1 MKKSFLLAAFAGILL
16 AGCTSDEQTEVATS
30 RTDNPIVFNSP
41 IVNAQ
46 TRAVAG
52 EQPVWDATNSKYI
65 YSTSEN
71 FRVYAVQHI
80 GNFQGW
86 TAAET
91 QLYLN
96 NLEVI
101 YKPSINDNGTTKAGW
116 EPSFPVYWPKTENAK
131 LTFAAYSPSEASEFH
146 PTYNGSGLSLTDFTP
161 KSNVAEQYDLMYSS
175 RSYNRTESKNEL
187 TSGTDHTINSYD
199 GVDILFH
206 HALSSIN
213 FKAKTA
219 ANYSNTEIKIKKITI
234 NNAYTTADFKEN
246 ITNEEV
252 AHFAS
257 DPSWSNFQTP
267 RNYVVYD
274 SETSALSTALSTDAI
289 DLGSPALLI
298 PQKMDGTDAS
308 SPAQAKEIKVTVNYT
323 IKVGEGTAVAQT
335 GVVSFKDGY
344 NNGYFNDG
352 NGNDIKAWE
361 MGKRYTYTISI
372 GLNNIIYFSPEVD
385 DWKNINAEGDITI

>member
-80 GNFQGW
+80 GDFQGW
-86 TAAET
+86 TATGT
-91 QLYLN
+91 QLYLK

-116 EPSFPVYWPKTENAK
+116 APSFPVFWPKTDNAK
-131 LTFAAYSPSEASEFH
+131 LTFAAYSPSDANEFN
-146 PTYNGSGLSLTDFTP
+146 PVYNNTGLSFTGFTP
-161 KSNVAEQYDLMYSS
+161 KPTVADQYDLMYSS
-175 RSYNRTESKNEL
+175 RSYNRTASTNEL
-187 TSGTDHTINSYD
+187 TSGTGHTTSTYD

-219 ANYSNTEIKIKKITI
+219 ANYSNTDIKIQQNTI
-234 NNAYTTADFKEN
+234 NNAYTNADFSEN
-246 ITNEEV
+246 ITNETTY
-252 AHFAS
+252 AS
-257 DPSWSNFQTP
+257 SPVWSNFQAP
-267 RNYVVYD
+267 RDYVVFNG
-274 SETSALSTALSTDAI
+274 ETSKLTTTATDL
-289 DLGSPALLI
+289 LGKPALLI
-298 PQKMDGTDAS
+298 PQRMDGTDAS
-308 SPAQAKEIKVTVNYT
+308 STAQEIKVTVNYT
-323 IKVGEGTAVAQT
+323 IQVGDGAAVAQT
-335 GVVSFKDGY
+335 GIVSFVNGNNGDYFKDGT
-344 NNGYFNDG
+344 NA
-352 NGNDIKAWE
+352 IEAWE
-361 MGKRYTYTISI
+361 RGKRYTYTISI

-385 DWKNINAEGDITI
+385 NWDDINASGDINI

>member
-46 TRAVAG
+46 TRAAQPG
-52 EQPVWDATNSKYI
+52 EQVGPYK
-65 YSTSEN
+65 TSEK

-86 TAAET
+86 NANGT

-96 NLEVI
+96 NLEVSYNANI
-101 YKPSINDNGTTKAGW
+101 DGTTKGGW
-116 EPSFPVYWPKTENAK
+116 EPPYPVYWPKTEHAK

-146 PTYNGSGLSLTDFTP
+146 PTYNGSGLSLTGFTP

-175 RSYNRTESKNEL
+175 RSYDRTASTNEL
-187 TSGTDHTINSYD
+187 ISGTGHTTSSYD

-219 ANYSNTEIKIKKITI
+219 ADYSNTVIKIQKITI
-234 NNAYTTADFKEN
+234 NNAYTKADFKEN

-252 AHFAS
+252 ANFANA
-257 DPSWSNFQTP
+257 PSWSNFQNPTD
-267 RNYVVYD
+267 YVVYD
-274 SETSALSTALSTDAI
+274 SETSELSTTATEL
-289 DLGSPALLI
+289 LGKPALLI
-298 PQKMDGTDAS
+298 PQRMDGTDAS
-308 SPAQAKEIKVTVNYT
+308 SPAQEIKVTVNYT

-335 GVVSFKDGY
+335 GVVSFFKG
-344 NNGYFNDG
+344 NNGSYFTDG
-352 NGNDIKAWE
+352 TTAIEAWE
-361 MGKRYTYTISI
+361 KGKRYTYTISI

-385 DWKNINAEGDITI
+385 EWKNINAEGDIKI